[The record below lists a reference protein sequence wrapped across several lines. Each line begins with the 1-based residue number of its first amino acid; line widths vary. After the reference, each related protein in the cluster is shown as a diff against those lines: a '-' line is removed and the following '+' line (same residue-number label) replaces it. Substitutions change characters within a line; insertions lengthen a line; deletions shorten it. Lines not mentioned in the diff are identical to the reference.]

1 VPTSGMI
8 YRILPRHENLNF
20 FLPPVVSRRR
30 QFAVE
35 EAKNDTVKADKVH
48 EQQQNWTDGNCLQLR
63 HTGTDCGNTDG
74 RGSTLG
80 NRPGGG
86 WVAVGPCQLANGLD
100 CNIITRELPT

>member
-1 VPTSGMI
+1 M
-8 YRILPRHENLNF
+8 
-20 FLPPVVSRRR
+20 VSRRR

-35 EAKNDTVKADKVH
+35 EAKKDNTVKADKVL

-80 NRPGGG
+80 NSRGGG
-86 WVAVGPCQLANGLD
+86 GVAVGPSQLANGLY